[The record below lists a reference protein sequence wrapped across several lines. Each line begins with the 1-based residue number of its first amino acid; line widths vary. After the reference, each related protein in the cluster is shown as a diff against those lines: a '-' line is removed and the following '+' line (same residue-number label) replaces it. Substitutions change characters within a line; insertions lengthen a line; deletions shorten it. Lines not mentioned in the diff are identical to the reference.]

1 MGETY
6 WVGKKTMKN
15 IKQLAIKEFMNNND
29 VTSPTLKNTSLLMTS
44 QSSSQFPS
52 SQTDS
57 CTNSN
62 GDTNNNKDTP
72 PPTTTPSAMTNTAE
86 ITTNKNSST
95 PSNKNLTRFN
105 QDIVCQEHGRSSV
118 HLFSL

>member
-72 PPTTTPSAMTNTAE
+72 PTTTPSAMTNTAE